1 MTFMPMIFRLSKH
14 ILHLFVVLNV
24 QGLTDN
30 SIEMSLAIERPT
42 ETISYLKLFVHR
54 IRRHSESR
62 FEGLLISKYIEEKPF
77 PLYPLDNSTQC
88 YLSTER
94 FSTRISVQPL
104 EKFLDPLYRTQTKM
118 TVFPNV
124 RLQKNRFIAITFLQS
139 LRFIFLA
146 LSCQSDLDRPVYFN
160 FSFTLG

>member
-1 MTFMPMIFRLSKH
+1 MSSDAKQYQKGIKILLIDWIFKLCVWAAWPMLLIKPRWSRMHYDLFATKYYWMTFMPMIFRLSKH

-77 PLYPLDNSTQC
+77 ST
-88 YLSTER
+88 LP
-94 FSTRISVQPL
+94 F
-104 EKFLDPLYRTQTKM
+104 
-118 TVFPNV
+118 
-124 RLQKNRFIAITFLQS
+124 
-139 LRFIFLA
+139 
-146 LSCQSDLDRPVYFN
+146 
-160 FSFTLG
+160 G